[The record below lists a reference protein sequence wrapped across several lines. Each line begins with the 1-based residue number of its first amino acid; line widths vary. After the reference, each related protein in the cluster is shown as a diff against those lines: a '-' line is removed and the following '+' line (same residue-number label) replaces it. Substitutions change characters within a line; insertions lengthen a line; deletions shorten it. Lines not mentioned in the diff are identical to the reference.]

1 MISNVYKPQ
10 VLVKTQ
16 EQDSKG
22 FNSLACYIHGFKMA
36 SKFPMRLIMELIME
50 YHTQ

>member
-16 EQDSKG
+16 EQVSKG
-22 FNSLACYIHGFKMA
+22 FNSLACYKANTFMA
-36 SKFPMRLIMELIME
+36 SRWQLSS
-50 YHTQ
+50 